1 MKNWPRVSIL
11 EVLVLTVKKIKASD
25 VIKYPFITEAI
36 FDMVEDQNKIVFI
49 VDRRARKNE
58 IKKAVEKLYEVKVI
72 KVNTLITPQGTKKAF
87 VKLHPDE
94 SALDLASQFGI
105 F

>member
-1 MKNWPRVSIL
+1 M
-11 EVLVLTVKKIKASD
+11 KKITANH
-25 VIKYPFITEAI
+25 VIKFPYITEAI

-49 VDRRARKNE
+49 VDRRAGKKE
-58 IKKAVEKLYEVKVI
+58 IKEAVEELYEVKVTKI
-72 KVNTLITPQGTKKAF
+72 NTMITNKGEKKAF
-87 VKLHPDE
+87 VTLHPDH